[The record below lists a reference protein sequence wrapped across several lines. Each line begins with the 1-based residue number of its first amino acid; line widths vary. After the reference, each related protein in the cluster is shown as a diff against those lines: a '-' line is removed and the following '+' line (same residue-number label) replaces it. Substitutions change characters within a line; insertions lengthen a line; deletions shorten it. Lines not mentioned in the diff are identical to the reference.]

1 MATATEH
8 IHDEVRELIRRRG
21 IDPVADQRATRP
33 PIDEVITHYE
43 EAGSN
48 LTLPP
53 LIDRPTAARFVFDA
67 LAGFGPLQRYLE
79 DSDVEEIWINEPG
92 RVFVCAARSV
102 RAHHNSAR
110 RWRGQGPRSAMLKL
124 SDASAAGLVQ
134 PVRRRPAPGRIPAA
148 RGDHFSSGLDLS
160 ELTERD
166 ATEGLQHSQMWHR
179 VFDRI
184 QYCRVPVIAA
194 LKGAVIGG
202 GLELACAA
210 HIRVAEP
217 SAYFA
222 LPEGQRGIFVG
233 GGGSVRLPR
242 LIGVARMTDMML
254 TGRVYSATEGS
265 SYGFAQY
272 LIEEG
277 GALPKAMELAEKI
290 ADNAPL
296 TNFAVLQALPMI
308 AEANPQTGLLMES
321 LMATVAQS
329 DKEAKRRIRAFLDR
343 KTAKVKPT

>member
-1 MATATEH
+1 MGNAATAAHSTLLMIEQ
-8 IHDEVRELIRRRG
+8 RG
-21 IDPVADQRATRP
+21 AV
-33 PIDEVITHYE
+33 
-43 EAGSN
+43 
-48 LTLPP
+48 L
-53 LIDRPTAARFVFDA
+53 
-67 LAGFGPLQRYLE
+67 
-79 DSDVEEIWINEPG
+79 
-92 RVFVCAARSV
+92 SV
-102 RAHHNSAR
+102 
-110 RWRGQGPRSAMLKL
+110 
-124 SDASAAGLVQ
+124 GLN
-134 PVRRRPAPGRIPAA
+134 RPAKRNALNDGIIHAIGDCFAHLPDGVGAVVVHGV
-148 RGDHFSSGLDLS
+148 GDHFSSGLDLS
-160 ELTERD
+160 ELTEHD
-166 ATEGLQHSQMWHR
+166 ATEGLRHSQMWHR
-179 VFDRI
+179 VFDRV

-254 TGRVYSATEGS
+254 TGRVYSATEGA

-272 LIEEG
+272 LTEDG
-277 GALPKAMELAEKI
+277 GALPKAMELAERI
-290 ADNAPL
+290 ASNAPL

-329 DKEAKRRIRAFLDR
+329 DKEAKRRIREFLEH
-343 KTAKVKPT
+343 KTAKVKPKR

>member
-1 MATATEH
+1 MGNAEAAAPAAQP
-8 IHDEVRELIRRRG
+8 ELLK
-21 IDPVADQRATRP
+21 V
-33 PIDEVITHYE
+33 EIT
-43 EAGSN
+43 
-48 LTLPP
+48 
-53 LIDRPTAARFVFDA
+53 
-67 LAGFGPLQRYLE
+67 
-79 DSDVEEIWINEPG
+79 G
-92 RVFVCAARSV
+92 RVMTV
-102 RAHHNSAR
+102 
-110 RWRGQGPRSAMLKL
+110 
-124 SDASAAGLVQ
+124 GLN
-134 PVRRRPAPGRIPAA
+134 RPAKRNALNDGIILEIGECFANLPDDIGAVVVHGI
-148 RGDHFSSGLDLS
+148 GDHFSSGLDLS
-160 ELTERD
+160 ELTEHD
-166 ATEGLQHSQMWHR
+166 ATEGLRHSQVGHR
-179 VFDRI
+179 GFDRI
-184 QYCRVPVIAA
+184 QYSRVPVIAA

-272 LIEEG
+272 LTEAN
-277 GALPKAMELAEKI
+277 GALAKALELAERI
-290 ADNAPL
+290 AFNAPL

-321 LMATVAQS
+321 LMAAVAQS
-329 DKEAKRRIRAFLDR
+329 DKEAKPRIREFLDR

>member
-1 MATATEH
+1 MGNAAASAPGLP
-8 IHDEVRELIRRRG
+8 ELLKIEQFGAVLSVGLNRPAKRNALNDG
-21 IDPVADQRATRP
+21 IILA
-33 PIDEVITHYE
+33 IGECF
-43 EAGSN
+43 SN
-48 LTLPP
+48 LPEG
-53 LIDRPTAARFVFDA
+53 IGAVVIH
-67 LAGFGPLQRYLE
+67 G
-79 DSDVEEIWINEPG
+79 I
-92 RVFVCAARSV
+92 
-102 RAHHNSAR
+102 
-110 RWRGQGPRSAMLKL
+110 
-124 SDASAAGLVQ
+124 
-134 PVRRRPAPGRIPAA
+134 
-148 RGDHFSSGLDLS
+148 GDHFSSGLDLS
-160 ELTERD
+160 ELTEHD
-166 ATEGLQHSQMWHR
+166 ATEGLRHSQMWHR

-184 QYCRVPVIAA
+184 QYSRVPVIAA
-194 LKGAVIGG
+194 LRGAVIGG

-254 TGRVYSATEGS
+254 TGRVYSATEGAA
-265 SYGFAQY
+265 YGFAQY
-272 LIEEG
+272 LVEQG
-277 GALPKAMELAEKI
+277 QALAKASDLATGI
-290 ADNAPL
+290 ANNAPL

-329 DKEAKRRIRAFLDR
+329 DKEAKLRIRAFLDR

>member
-1 MATATEH
+1 MGNAEAAAPAAQP
-8 IHDEVRELIRRRG
+8 ELLK
-21 IDPVADQRATRP
+21 V
-33 PIDEVITHYE
+33 EIT
-43 EAGSN
+43 
-48 LTLPP
+48 
-53 LIDRPTAARFVFDA
+53 
-67 LAGFGPLQRYLE
+67 
-79 DSDVEEIWINEPG
+79 G
-92 RVFVCAARSV
+92 RVMTV
-102 RAHHNSAR
+102 
-110 RWRGQGPRSAMLKL
+110 
-124 SDASAAGLVQ
+124 GLN
-134 PVRRRPAPGRIPAA
+134 RPAKRNALNDGIILAIGDCFANLPGDIGAVVIHGI
-148 RGDHFSSGLDLS
+148 GDQFSSGLDLS
-160 ELTERD
+160 ELTDHD
-166 ATEGLQHSQMWHR
+166 ATGGLLHSQMWHR

-184 QYCRVPVIAA
+184 QYSRVPVIAA

-217 SAYFA
+217 SAYYA

-265 SYGFAQY
+265 AYGFAQY
-272 LIEEG
+272 LTEPDG
-277 GALPKAMELAEKI
+277 GMPKALELAERI
-290 ADNAPL
+290 AANAPL

-343 KTAKVKPT
+343 KTAKVKPS

>member
-1 MATATEH
+1 MGNASTAAAGQSDLLKIEQKGAVLTVGLNRPAKRNALN
-8 IHDEVRELIRRRG
+8 DG
-21 IDPVADQRATRP
+21 IILAIQDCF
-33 PIDEVITHYE
+33 
-43 EAGSN
+43 SN
-48 LTLPP
+48 LPEGTGAVV
-53 LIDRPTAARFVFDA
+53 IHGV
-67 LAGFGPLQRYLE
+67 
-79 DSDVEEIWINEPG
+79 
-92 RVFVCAARSV
+92 
-102 RAHHNSAR
+102 
-110 RWRGQGPRSAMLKL
+110 
-124 SDASAAGLVQ
+124 
-134 PVRRRPAPGRIPAA
+134 
-148 RGDHFSSGLDLS
+148 GDHFSSGLDLS
-160 ELTERD
+160 ELTEHD
-166 ATEGLQHSQMWHR
+166 ATEGLRHSQMWHR

-184 QYCRVPVIAA
+184 QYSRVPVIAA
-194 LKGAVIGG
+194 LQGAVIGG

-242 LIGVARMTDMML
+242 LIGVARMIDMML

-265 SYGFAQY
+265 AYGFSQY
-272 LIEEG
+272 LTDAD
-277 GALPKAMELAEKI
+277 GALPKALELAERV
-290 ADNAPL
+290 AANAPL

-329 DKEAKRRIRAFLDR
+329 DKEAKRRIRAFLDH

>member
-1 MATATEH
+1 MGNAAAS
-8 IHDEVRELIRRRG
+8 RE
-21 IDPVADQRATRP
+21 
-33 PIDEVITHYE
+33 
-43 EAGSN
+43 
-48 LTLPP
+48 
-53 LIDRPTAARFVFDA
+53 
-67 LAGFGPLQRYLE
+67 
-79 DSDVEEIWINEPG
+79 
-92 RVFVCAARSV
+92 
-102 RAHHNSAR
+102 
-110 RWRGQGPRSAMLKL
+110 
-124 SDASAAGLVQ
+124 DASALLKVEQTGAVLTIGLN
-134 PVRRRPAPGRIPAA
+134 RPAKRNALNDGIILAIGESFTELPDDVGAVVIHGV
-148 RGDHFSSGLDLS
+148 GDHFSSGLDLS
-160 ELTERD
+160 ELSDHD
-166 ATEGLQHSQMWHR
+166 ATGGLIHSQMWHR

-184 QYCRVPVIAA
+184 QYSRVPVIAA

-272 LIEEG
+272 LVEAG
-277 GALPKAMELAEKI
+277 GALDKALELAARI
-290 ADNAPL
+290 ASNAPL

-329 DKEAKRRIRAFLDR
+329 DREAKRRIREFLDR
-343 KTAKVKPT
+343 KTAKVKPV

>member
-1 MATATEH
+1 MGSAATAAQSS
-8 IHDEVRELIRRRG
+8 L
-21 IDPVADQRATRP
+21 
-33 PIDEVITHYE
+33 
-43 EAGSN
+43 
-48 LTLPP
+48 LT
-53 LIDRPTAARFVFDA
+53 I
-67 LAGFGPLQRYLE
+67 E
-79 DSDVEEIWINEPG
+79 
-92 RVFVCAARSV
+92 RSGAV
-102 RAHHNSAR
+102 QAV
-110 RWRGQGPRSAMLKL
+110 
-124 SDASAAGLVQ
+124 GLN
-134 PVRRRPAPGRIPAA
+134 RPAKRNALNDGIILALGDCFANLPDDIGAVVVHGI
-148 RGDHFSSGLDLS
+148 GDHFSSGLDLS
-160 ELTERD
+160 ELTE
-166 ATEGLQHSQMWHR
+166 GLRHSQMWHR
-179 VFDRI
+179 VFDRV

-254 TGRVYSATEGS
+254 TGRVYSATEGA

-272 LIEEG
+272 LTEAG
-277 GALPKAMELAEKI
+277 RALPKAMELAERI
-290 ADNAPL
+290 AANAPL

-343 KTAKVKPT
+343 KTAKVKP

>member
-1 MATATEH
+1 MGNAADAGDAALLRIET
-8 IHDEVRELIRRRG
+8 RG
-21 IDPVADQRATRP
+21 AVLTVGLNRP
-33 PIDEVITHYE
+33 
-43 EAGSN
+43 AKRN
-48 LTLPP
+48 
-53 LIDRPTAARFVFDA
+53 A
-67 LAGFGPLQRYLE
+67 LNDGIILALRDCFSAIP
-79 DSDVEEIWINEPG
+79 EEIGAVVIHG
-92 RVFVCAARSV
+92 V
-102 RAHHNSAR
+102 
-110 RWRGQGPRSAMLKL
+110 
-124 SDASAAGLVQ
+124 
-134 PVRRRPAPGRIPAA
+134 
-148 RGDHFSSGLDLS
+148 GDHFSSGLDLS

-166 ATEGLQHSQMWHR
+166 ATEGLVHSQMWHR

-242 LIGVARMTDMML
+242 LICVPRMADMML

-265 SYGFAQY
+265 AYGFSQY
-272 LIEEG
+272 LTEAE
-277 GALPKAMELAEKI
+277 GALPKALELAERV
-290 ADNAPL
+290 AANAPL

-329 DKEAKRRIRAFLDR
+329 DKEAKKRIRAFLDR